1 MTNTQAG
8 WFTDPSDNSKQRW
21 WDGTVWT
28 DNVSRGGAVWREAF
42 PVPPVAPIAVA
53 RIPVAPKF
61 PAWAWIAVGVA
72 GVIAVLLLPSL
83 LPVVSLVALVTGI
96 VALVKKTP
104 TWLRLKS
111 RNVAVAVT
119 ASAAALLLV
128 SGVVTANSTPAV
140 PQNDALVGAV
150 PLVSD
155 EDAGESE
162 QRSVPAQTS
171 TPAPTRT
178 STPTPTPSPTP
189 RTTTRD
195 ETVTQPIAFERVTV
209 EDGTF
214 ARGTTQITTGGADG
228 EKTLTYRV
236 TLSDGKEV
244 SRELV
249 SEIVTR
255 EPVVEVT
262 SLGIYDAPPPPPPP
276 PVVEASGCDSNYAE
290 ACVPIDSDV
299 DCAWGSGNGPSYFD
313 GVALVVGSDIYDLD
327 RDGDGYACE
336 Q

>member
-1 MTNTQAG
+1 MTNMQAG
-8 WFTDPSDNSKQRW
+8 WFTDPSDKNKQRW

-28 DNVSRGGAVWREAF
+28 DDVSRNGAVWREALPVPRVSPVPAARKF
-42 PVPPVAPIAVA
+42 PV
-53 RIPVAPKF
+53 
-61 PAWAWIAVGVA
+61 WAWIALGVA
-72 GVIAVLLLPSL
+72 GLIAVLLIPSL
-83 LPVVSLVALVTGI
+83 LP
-96 VALVKKTP
+96 
-104 TWLRLKS
+104 
-111 RNVAVAVT
+111 
-119 ASAAALLLV
+119 AA
-128 SGVVTANSTPAV
+128 

-150 PLVSD
+150 PLVSG

-171 TPAPTRT
+171 TPVPTR
-178 STPTPTPSPTP
+178 TPTPTPSPTP

-249 SEIVTR
+249 SEVVTR
-255 EPVVEVT
+255 DPVSEVT

-276 PVVEASGCDSNYAE
+276 APVVEASGCDPNYAE

-299 DCAWGSGNGPSYFD
+299 DCAGGGGNGPSYFD
-313 GVALVVGSDIYDLD
+313 GVARVVGTDIYELD
-327 RDGDGYACE
+327 RNGDGYACE

>member
-1 MTNTQAG
+1 MANMQAG
-8 WFTDPSDNSKQRW
+8 WFTDPFDSTKLRW
-21 WDGTVWT
+21 WDGSSWS

-42 PVPPVAPIAVA
+42 PVPPVAPITAA
-53 RIPVAPKF
+53 SRFPV
-61 PAWAWIAVGVA
+61 WAWIALGVA
-72 GVIAVLLLPSL
+72 GLIAVLLIPSL
-83 LPVVSLVALVTGI
+83 VPLASVVALVTGI

-111 RNVAVAVT
+111 RNVAVTVT

-128 SGVVTANSTPAV
+128 SGVVTASSAPTA

-155 EDAGESE
+155 EDAGESDA
-162 QRSVPAQTS
+162 RS
-171 TPAPTRT
+171 APSQA
-178 STPTPTPSPTP
+178 STPTPTPTP

-249 SEIVTR
+249 SEVVTR
-255 EPVVEVT
+255 EPVAEVT
-262 SLGIYDAPPPPPPP
+262 SLGTYDAPPPPPPA

>member
-1 MTNTQAG
+1 MTNMQPG
-8 WFTDPSDNSKQRW
+8 WFTDPSDNSKLRW

-28 DNVSRGGAVWREAF
+28 DNVSRGGAVWREGL
-42 PVPPVAPIAVA
+42 PTL
-53 RIPVAPKF
+53 PVAPKLAPSTF
-61 PAWAWIAVGVA
+61 PVWAWIALGVA
-72 GVIAVLLLPSL
+72 GLIAVLLIPSL
-83 LPVVSLVALVTGI
+83 LPIASLVALVTGI
-96 VALVKKTP
+96 VALAKKTP

-128 SGVVTANSTPAV
+128 SGIVSANSTPAV

-150 PLVSD
+150 PLVND
-155 EDAGESE
+155 GDAGDSDA
-162 QRSVPAQTS
+162 RSVPSQTS
-171 TPAPTRT
+171 TPVPTR
-178 STPTPTPSPTP
+178 TPSPTP

-244 SRELV
+244 SRQLM
-249 SEIVTR
+249 SEVVTR
-255 EPVVEVT
+255 EPVAEVT
-262 SLGIYDAPPPPPPP
+262 SLGTYDAPPPPPPA
-276 PVVEASGCDSNYAE
+276 PVVEASGCDPNYAD
-290 ACVPIDSDV
+290 ACVPISSDV
-299 DCAWGSGNGPSYFD
+299 DCAGGSGNGPAYFD
-313 GVALVVGSDIYDLD
+313 GVARVVGSDIYDLD
-327 RDGDGYACE
+327 RNGDGYACE
-336 Q
+336 PS